1 MMRSRFDEEL
11 NTLNNELILMGAL
24 CEDAISYA
32 VTALMEDN
40 EELRTKVFTVD
51 QQIDHKELDIESQC
65 LRLLLREQPVARD
78 LRQISSAMRMI
89 SDMERIGD
97 QASDIAEISQY
108 LRGDQLKNRVPLQNM
123 AVAVTKMVTE
133 SVDSFVHRD
142 LKLAEEVIEYDD
154 VADSL
159 FLDIKSGLVRMI
171 SADSSCGEAAL
182 DLLMI
187 AKYLERIGDHA
198 TNIAEWVG
206 YAVTGEYKGGEL

>member
-1 MMRSRFDEEL
+1 MRSRFDEEL

-40 EELRTKVFTVD
+40 EDLRTKVFTVD

-142 LKLAEEVIEYDD
+142 LKLAQEVIEYDD

>member
-1 MMRSRFDEEL
+1 MRSRFDEEL

-78 LRQISSAMRMI
+78 LRQISSAMRM
-89 SDMERIGD
+89 SSGMERIGD

-108 LRGDQLKNRVPLQNM
+108 LRGDQLKNRVPLQDM

-159 FLDIKSGLVRMI
+159 FLDIKGGLVRMI

>member
-24 CEDAISYA
+24 CEDSISYA

-108 LRGDQLKNRVPLQNM
+108 LRGDQLKNRVPLQDM

>member
-108 LRGDQLKNRVPLQNM
+108 LRGDQLKNRVPLQDM

>member
-1 MMRSRFDEEL
+1 
-11 NTLNNELILMGAL
+11 
-24 CEDAISYA
+24 
-32 VTALMEDN
+32 MEDN

-108 LRGDQLKNRVPLQNM
+108 LRGDQLKNRVPLQDM

-159 FLDIKSGLVRMI
+159 FLDIKGGLVRMI

>member
-1 MMRSRFDEEL
+1 MRSRFDEEL

-108 LRGDQLKNRVPLQNM
+108 LRGDQLKNRVPLQDM

-159 FLDIKSGLVRMI
+159 FLDIKGGLVRMI

>member
-108 LRGDQLKNRVPLQNM
+108 LRGDQLKNRVPLQDM

-159 FLDIKSGLVRMI
+159 FLDIKGGLVRMI

>member
-142 LKLAEEVIEYDD
+142 LKLAQEVIEYDD

>member
-1 MMRSRFDEEL
+1 MRSRFDEEL

-40 EELRTKVFTVD
+40 EELRIKVFTVD

-142 LKLAEEVIEYDD
+142 LKLAQEVIEYDD

-206 YAVTGEYKGGEL
+206 YSVTGEYKGGEL

>member
-1 MMRSRFDEEL
+1 MRSRFDEEL

-40 EELRTKVFTVD
+40 EELRIKVFTVD

-78 LRQISSAMRMI
+78 LRQISSSMRMI

-159 FLDIKSGLVRMI
+159 FLDIKGGLVRMI

>member
-1 MMRSRFDEEL
+1 MRSRFDEEL

-142 LKLAEEVIEYDD
+142 LKLAQEVIEYDD

>member
-1 MMRSRFDEEL
+1 MRSRFDEEL

-24 CEDAISYA
+24 CEDSISYA

-108 LRGDQLKNRVPLQNM
+108 LRGDQLKNRVPLQDM

>member
-108 LRGDQLKNRVPLQNM
+108 LRGDQLKNRVPLQDM

-159 FLDIKSGLVRMI
+159 FLDIKGGLVRMI
-171 SADSSCGEAAL
+171 SADSSCDEAAL

>member
-1 MMRSRFDEEL
+1 MRSRFDEEL

-89 SDMERIGD
+89 FDMERIGD

-108 LRGDQLKNRVPLQNM
+108 LRGDQLKNRVPLQDM

-159 FLDIKSGLVRMI
+159 FLDIKGGLVRMI

>member
-1 MMRSRFDEEL
+1 MRSRFDEEL